1 MRYVQRITRATA
13 PPCAPVVLAGTARP
27 RAESRRGGA
36 PTKDGAGR
44 SVPTIAQRNV
54 TVYSRAAIRSFRHKG
69 LQRFFE
75 TGSKAGIQASHAK
88 RLARMLSRL
97 DAASQ
102 PRDLNVPG
110 WHLHALTGDLA
121 GHWSLWV
128 SGNWRLTFA
137 FDGQDVIL
145 LDYQDYH

>member
-1 MRYVQRITRATA
+1 M
-13 PPCAPVVLAGTARP
+13 
-27 RAESRRGGA
+27 
-36 PTKDGAGR
+36 
-44 SVPTIAQRNV
+44 
-54 TVYSRAAIRSFRHKG
+54 IRSFRHKG

-75 TGSKAGIQASHAK
+75 TGSKAGIQASHAR

-97 DAASQ
+97 DAANQ

-110 WHLHALTGDLA
+110 WNLHALTGDLA

-137 FDGQDVIL
+137 FDGEDVIL

>member
-1 MRYVQRITRATA
+1 V
-13 PPCAPVVLAGTARP
+13 
-27 RAESRRGGA
+27 
-36 PTKDGAGR
+36 
-44 SVPTIAQRNV
+44 
-54 TVYSRAAIRSFRHKG
+54 IRSFRHKG

-97 DAASQ
+97 DTASQ

-110 WHLHALTGDLA
+110 WNLHALTGDLA
-121 GHWSLWV
+121 GRWSLWV
-128 SGNWRLTFA
+128 NGSWRLTFV
-137 FDGQDVIL
+137 FDGEDVIL

>member
-1 MRYVQRITRATA
+1 V
-13 PPCAPVVLAGTARP
+13 
-27 RAESRRGGA
+27 
-36 PTKDGAGR
+36 
-44 SVPTIAQRNV
+44 
-54 TVYSRAAIRSFRHKG
+54 IRSFRHKG

-75 TGSKAGIQASHAK
+75 TNSKAGIQANHAK

-97 DAASQ
+97 EIARE

-110 WHLHALTGDLA
+110 WNLHALTGELT

-128 SGNWRLTFA
+128 SGNWRLTFV
-137 FDGQDVIL
+137 FDGEDVIL

>member
-1 MRYVQRITRATA
+1 V
-13 PPCAPVVLAGTARP
+13 
-27 RAESRRGGA
+27 
-36 PTKDGAGR
+36 
-44 SVPTIAQRNV
+44 
-54 TVYSRAAIRSFRHKG
+54 IRSFRHKG

-75 TGSKAGIQASHAK
+75 TGSKAGIQASHTK

-110 WHLHALTGDLA
+110 WNLHALTGDLA

-137 FDGQDVIL
+137 FDGEDVIL